1 MRRRCDRFGS
11 FHKLQLIIKDD
22 CKTERDELIEL
33 VKQID
38 LTRQC
43 HPDRLPQAKAQAV
56 MTSCLNTNGIVATNF
71 KIQWTSPMTLL
82 NLTNSE
88 APVECAK
95 VVENQT
101 RAAGWSLMPTFKDFK
116 DEWKQLP
123 VEDLVKLI
131 DES

>member
-1 MRRRCDRFGS
+1 MS
-11 FHKLQLIIKDD
+11 
-22 CKTERDELIEL
+22 
-33 VKQID
+33 
-38 LTRQC
+38 
-43 HPDRLPQAKAQAV
+43 
-56 MTSCLNTNGIVATNF
+56 
-71 KIQWTSPMTLL
+71 LL
-82 NLTNSE
+82 NLTNPE